1 MGAIT
6 EEILESLYDM
16 VFHPYRVIYGY
27 FPKEVSRKSA
37 LVAIHRLQKKGYIE
51 KCIMEQE
58 ICIKLTELG
67 LKKLQERQQKQKE
80 KVLLNKKV
88 SNEKWDGKWR
98 IVVFDIP
105 EVNKRIRGVLRET
118 LKVLEFKPLQRSV
131 WISKNNFTTDLREWV
146 NDLGLSDFIL
156 IFETKDLGLKPIL
169 QNLRSQKM

>member
-6 EEILESLYDM
+6 EDILQSLSDL
-16 VFHPYRVIYGY
+16 VFHPYRIVYGY
-27 FPKEVSRKSA
+27 YPKEVSRKSA

-51 KCIMEQE
+51 KGIMEDE
-58 ICIKLTELG
+58 ICIRLTELG

-80 KVLLNKKV
+80 KVLLNKKI

-98 IVVFDIP
+98 VVVFDIP

-118 LKVLEFKPLQRSV
+118 LKVLEFKPLQKSV
-131 WISKNNFTTDLREWV
+131 WISKNNFTRDLREWV
-146 NDLGLSDFIL
+146 KDLGLSNLIL
-156 IFETKDLGLKPIL
+156 IFETKDLGLKPVL